1 MRYISSLFAVLL
13 LSAFVAGAQT
23 DPRKFPLFGTSLS
36 TSTDGSA
43 AGTPATAPP
52 TLNLFTP
59 AISVST
65 LSTGTPSAG
74 ASSTAEPAVPQVVT
88 GVFENY
94 SWQVA
99 GGYTFI
105 RFYELPAVTQN
116 MNGFNFSLVYYF
128 KGWIGAD
135 GEFAA
140 AFGSQSGVA
149 AHYLFGGG
157 GPRFRW
163 SAPRGLEVW
172 GHGLLGHTHFTP
184 QTADGPQGAF
194 AYELGAGVDI
204 NAHHQRWAYRIEG
217 DVIGSHYFGTY
228 QFSPKIS
235 AGLVFKF

>member
-13 LSAFVAGAQT
+13 LSAFVVNAQT
-23 DPRKFPLFGTSLS
+23 DPRNYSLFGTSLS
-36 TSTDGSA
+36 TSTDGSVS
-43 AGTPATAPP
+43 GTAPTAP
-52 TLNLFTP
+52 NVLNLFTP
-59 AISVST
+59 GVPASAVS
-65 LSTGTPSAG
+65 SSTPSVG
-74 ASSTAEPAVPQVVT
+74 AASTAEPATPQVVT

-105 RFYELPAVTQN
+105 RFYELPAITQDL
-116 MNGFNFSLVYYF
+116 NGFNFSLVYYF
-128 KGWIGAD
+128 KDWIGAD
-135 GEFAA
+135 GEFVA
-140 AFGSQSGVA
+140 AFGSQSGFA

-194 AYELGAGVDI
+194 AYELGGGIDI
-204 NAHHQRWAYRIEG
+204 NAHHHRWAYRFEG

-228 QFSPKIS
+228 QFSPKVS
-235 AGLVFKF
+235 AGIVYKF